1 MKPIFSRGPSLQ
13 IRLILAVLVALG
25 IIIADSR
32 LGTFS
37 QIRTYMDTAVSPF
50 YFVSNAPRELL
61 DGVSQTLASRDQ
73 LELENRTLRQELLLK
88 NSELL
93 MLGQYKQE
101 NARLR
106 ELLGSP
112 LRQDE
117 QKMVTQVISTV
128 NDPHS
133 DQVVIDKGSVNGV
146 YEGQPVISDK
156 GVVGQVVA
164 VAKLTSRVLLI
175 CDATHALPIQVL
187 RNDIRVIAAGNGCT
201 DDLQLEHLPAN
212 TDIRVGDV
220 LVTSGLGGRFPEGYP
235 VAVVSS
241 VKLDTQRAYTVIQA
255 RPTAGLQRLR
265 YLLLLWGADR
275 NGANPMTPEE
285 VHRVANERL
294 MQMMPQV
301 LPSPD
306 AMGPKLPE
314 PATGI
319 AQPTPQQPTTGNA
332 ATAPAA
338 NRSPQRATPPQ
349 SGAQPLRVRRRA
361 IVASYR
367 SQGRWVIWLSFL
379 IALLLQ
385 IMPWPDNLIVFRPNW
400 VLLILLYWILALP
413 HRVNVGTGFV
423 MGAILDL
430 ISGSTLG
437 VRVLAMSIIA
447 YLVAL
452 KYQLFRNLA
461 LWQQA
466 LVVMLLSL
474 VVDIIVFWAEFLVI
488 NVSFR
493 PEVFWSSVVNGVLWP
508 WIFLLMRK
516 VRQQFAV
523 Q

>member
-73 LELENRTLRQELLLK
+73 LELENRALRQELLLK

-128 NDPHS
+128 NDPYS

-255 RPTAGLQRLR
+255 RPTAGLYCLRQTRWGQSYLNRQRGSLSRLR
-265 YLLLLWGADR
+265 SNRRQEMQLLRLLRRHSLLLIALHKGLR
-275 NGANPMTPEE
+275 RRK
-285 VHRVANERL
+285 V
-294 MQMMPQV
+294 V
-301 LPSPD
+301 L
-306 AMGPKLPE
+306 
-314 PATGI
+314 
-319 AQPTPQQPTTGNA
+319 
-332 ATAPAA
+332 
-338 NRSPQRATPPQ
+338 NR
-349 SGAQPLRVRRRA
+349 LRVRREGN
-361 IVASYR
+361 S
-367 SQGRWVIWLSFL
+367 GELS
-379 IALLLQ
+379 
-385 IMPWPDNLIVFRPNW
+385 
-400 VLLILLYWILALP
+400 
-413 HRVNVGTGFV
+413 
-423 MGAILDL
+423 
-430 ISGSTLG
+430 
-437 VRVLAMSIIA
+437 
-447 YLVAL
+447 
-452 KYQLFRNLA
+452 
-461 LWQQA
+461 
-466 LVVMLLSL
+466 
-474 VVDIIVFWAEFLVI
+474 
-488 NVSFR
+488 
-493 PEVFWSSVVNGVLWP
+493 
-508 WIFLLMRK
+508 
-516 VRQQFAV
+516 
-523 Q
+523 

>member
-73 LELENRTLRQELLLK
+73 LELENRALRQELLLK

-128 NDPHS
+128 NDPYS

-314 PATGI
+314 PQRGSLSRLRSNRRQEMQLLRLLRPHSLLLI
-319 AQPTPQQPTTGNA
+319 ALHKGYA
-332 ATAPAA
+332 AAKWCSTACACA
-338 NRSPQRATPPQ
+338 
-349 SGAQPLRVRRRA
+349 GRA

-400 VLLILLYWILALP
+400 VLLILLY
-413 HRVNVGTGFV
+413 
-423 MGAILDL
+423 
-430 ISGSTLG
+430 
-437 VRVLAMSIIA
+437 
-447 YLVAL
+447 
-452 KYQLFRNLA
+452 
-461 LWQQA
+461 
-466 LVVMLLSL
+466 
-474 VVDIIVFWAEFLVI
+474 
-488 NVSFR
+488 
-493 PEVFWSSVVNGVLWP
+493 
-508 WIFLLMRK
+508 
-516 VRQQFAV
+516 
-523 Q
+523 